1 MYIRPIKRTFENIDG
16 EKFFNKGESPYF
28 LAHADVACVITF
40 KGNAVF
46 SYKFT
51 FENTPIRGKAEE
63 NRTSVK
69 IENLRIEDPS
79 KFSASAIGRA
89 LKLGEVRIQRWLNPP
104 IGVSKIEDAKFGED
118 MSFEGFLADLERNWP
133 EEKKG
138 LTFKFA
144 DDIGE
149 EIEKTWKPFFVTTE
163 YLKSQYEDEALSNSS
178 EN

>member
-16 EKFFNKGESPYF
+16 EKFFNRGESLYF

-51 FENTPIRGKAEE
+51 FEDILIRGKAEE

-69 IENLRIEDPS
+69 MENLRIEDPS
-79 KFSASAIGRA
+79 NFSASTIGRA
-89 LKLGEVRIQRWLNPP
+89 LKLGEVKIQRWLNPP
-104 IGVSKIEDAKFGED
+104 IGVVKIEDAKYGED
-118 MSFEGFLADLERNWP
+118 MSFEEFLDDLTRNWP
-133 EEKKG
+133 EERKR

-149 EIEKTWKPFFVTTE
+149 EIEKTWKPFFITTE
-163 YLKSQYEDEALSNSS
+163 YLKSQHEDETPDYSKY
-178 EN
+178 

>member
-16 EKFFNKGESPYF
+16 EKFFNKGESLYF

-40 KGNAVF
+40 KGNSVF

-51 FENTPIRGKAEE
+51 FENIPIRGKAEE

-89 LKLGEVRIQRWLNPP
+89 LKLGEVKIQRWLNPP
-104 IGVSKIEDAKFGED
+104 IGVAKIEDAKYGED
-118 MSFEGFLADLERNWP
+118 MSFERFLDDLTRNWP
-133 EEKKG
+133 EEKRG

-144 DDIGE
+144 DNIGE
-149 EIEKTWKPFFVTTE
+149 EIEKLWKPFFVTAE
-163 YLKSQYEDEALSNSS
+163 YLRSQYEDGAPVDPP